1 MSRTA
6 VIMAGG
12 TGGHIFPG
20 LAVADALKHK
30 GWNIEWLGTPDRME
44 AQLVPSH
51 GYSFNGIKIKGL
63 RGHGVMRKL
72 MAPFAIVQA
81 ILQARQLFK
90 RIKPDLVIGMGGY
103 ASGPG
108 GVAARSLGIPLVL
121 HEQNAVPGMT
131 NKLLAKIADRVL
143 CAFPDT
149 FEQPQAALVGNPVRA
164 ELHQVARNPLELE
177 QRQGLN
183 VLVLGGSLGARA
195 LNQQVPLALKE
206 VYSEM
211 AVNIWH
217 QAGKDNADSVKRAY
231 QEFWQGQGNL
241 RVDDFI
247 NNMAEAYHWA
257 DLVICRAG
265 ALTVSEVAAVGIAAI
280 FVPLP
285 HAVDDHQTKNALSL
299 VDRDAALLL
308 PQQELEQGE
317 LAGVLT
323 RLNQN
328 RQQIISMAV
337 NALECAEPEATHKVV
352 EISEELVV

>member
-81 ILQARQLFK
+81 VLQARQLFK

-149 FEQPQAALVGNPVRA
+149 FEQPQAALVGNP
-164 ELHQVARNPLELE
+164 P
-177 QRQGLN
+177 
-183 VLVLGGSLGARA
+183 
-195 LNQQVPLALKE
+195 
-206 VYSEM
+206 
-211 AVNIWH
+211 
-217 QAGKDNADSVKRAY
+217 
-231 QEFWQGQGNL
+231 
-241 RVDDFI
+241 
-247 NNMAEAYHWA
+247 
-257 DLVICRAG
+257 
-265 ALTVSEVAAVGIAAI
+265 
-280 FVPLP
+280 
-285 HAVDDHQTKNALSL
+285 
-299 VDRDAALLL
+299 
-308 PQQELEQGE
+308 
-317 LAGVLT
+317 
-323 RLNQN
+323 
-328 RQQIISMAV
+328 
-337 NALECAEPEATHKVV
+337 
-352 EISEELVV
+352 